1 MLKDLKVR
9 LLLIAGVIILS
20 VWILIGRGI
29 TLGLDLQGG
38 TYLALEVDDPD
49 NALTVAQRS
58 DAIDR
63 AERVIRTR
71 IDELG
76 VAEPG
81 IQKSGQERLV
91 VELPGA
97 DREAQARA
105 KDVIQRSAFL
115 QFQIVRPASDLASS
129 IGRIDRAVVAAGLTP
144 TASGAPSSTAPSAT
158 PTLDLFTDTTAADSA
173 VASGDQVAGTDTGAD
188 TLGALATTSD
198 LPADRPFSSR
208 LIQGGTGAEG
218 IFIVAAEDVA
228 FIEQVLEMPGIEATL
243 PRGTVLRWGISPSGG
258 IEIPYRELYLLDAQ
272 PLITGESLVDA
283 QAQRDV
289 QLGRPIV
296 TFQFDRQGGRHF
308 ERGTSTNVGNLMAI
322 VLDNQVFSAPVIRQ
336 PIGAQGQIEMGGGTL
351 EAAGDLAL
359 VLRAGALP
367 APIEIVEERTIGPS
381 LGQDSIDRSA
391 FAGTLGVILVMVIMI
406 GYYRFS
412 GVLAVV
418 ALGVYVL
425 MVLAGLS
432 GIGATLTLPG
442 IAGLLLSVGMA
453 VDANVLIFER
463 IREGVAAGRTARM
476 AVSEGFG
483 AALSAIIDAQLTTLL
498 TAIVLFQFGTGP
510 VRGFAVTLALGI
522 IASMFTAIFVTRT
535 FYMIYL
541 DRRAAA
547 QGISV

>member
-1 MLKDLKVR
+1 MLNDLRVR
-9 LLLIAGVIILS
+9 LLLIVGVVILS
-20 VWILIGRGI
+20 VWILLARGI

-38 TYLALEVDDPD
+38 TYLALEVQDPE

-97 DREAQARA
+97 DRDAQARA

-115 QFQIVRPASDLASS
+115 QFQIVRPASDLAAAL
-129 IGRIDRAVVAAGLTP
+129 GRIDRAVVAAGLTS
-144 TASGAPSSTAPSAT
+144 TTPSSTAAPAAPAT
-158 PTLDLFTDTTAADSA
+158 VPGLDLFTDSSAAAAPADSA
-173 VASGDQVAGTDTGAD
+173 AAAD
-188 TLGALATTSD
+188 TAEVADSVGALATTSD

-208 LIQGGTGAEG
+208 VIQGGTGAEG
-218 IFIVAAEDVA
+218 IFIVPSADVE
-228 FIEQVLEMPGIEATL
+228 FIERALELSGVEAAL
-243 PRGTVLRWGISPSGG
+243 PRGTVFRWGIVPSG
-258 IEIPYRELYLLDAQ
+258 IELGYRELFLLDAQ
-272 PLITGESLVDA
+272 PLITGERLVDA

-296 TFQFDRQGGRHF
+296 TFQFDRQGGRLF
-308 ERGTSTNVGNLMAI
+308 ERGTSVNVGNLMAI

-351 EAAGDLAL
+351 EEAGDLAL

-381 LGQDSIDRSA
+381 LGQDSIDRSN
-391 FAGTLGVILVMVIMI
+391 FAGALGLLFVVGIMI

-412 GVLAVV
+412 GVMAIA
-418 ALGVYVL
+418 ALSVYLL

-463 IREGVAAGRTARM
+463 IREEVAAGRSPRM

-483 AALSAIIDAQLTTLL
+483 NALSAIVDAQLTTLL
-498 TAIVLFQFGTGP
+498 TALVLFQFGTGP

-541 DRRAAA
+541 DRRAAV